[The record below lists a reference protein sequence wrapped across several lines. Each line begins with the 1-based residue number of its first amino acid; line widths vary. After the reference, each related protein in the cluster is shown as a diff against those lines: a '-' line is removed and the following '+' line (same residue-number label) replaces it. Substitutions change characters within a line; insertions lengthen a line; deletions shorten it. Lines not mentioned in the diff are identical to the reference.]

1 MSRFGWAYVN
11 DVITGSAAAAG
22 PTNSVQFN
30 SGSGVFSGSSNFT
43 FNPSTNVLTVVGT
56 ISASNYLGVSGSGGT
71 TSPAGLNK
79 YLQYNSGSVFGAS
92 SNLIFDY
99 TTNELILTGNVRVVG
114 QVSASTSLVT
124 SGTISAGSN
133 ITSFGIISSSGGMQ
147 TSGNIQSVGNITST
161 SGLISASSGLY
172 SGDVLNVAG
181 VTNLKNN
188 LIVTGSINVSGNISS
203 SAQIQA
209 TSLKGDG
216 LNITGVQATNVDG
229 AGNDWSIQ
237 FKSGNTGRLT
247 GSANL
252 LFSGSTLTAN
262 SVLVTGSAL
271 IISASVISAST
282 YLGITSGGSTTP
294 GGLNKA
300 IQFNSGSTF
309 SGSQNLTYDY
319 TTNTL
324 NLTGNINQIGTST
337 SIIPDDSYILVE
349 NPNSGEIFKIL
360 SPNIGRDRVTI
371 GSLAAGKDLTV
382 TIQGTNDD
390 YFDITIPTSGTVAQF
405 TQVTSSVGKFDTIIL
420 GRTSTSSSISLNSSQ
435 HIVAIDTFNALGSVT
450 LSLPNASTLPS
461 GKHYVI
467 KDEGGNAN
475 NRNIILSCSVPG
487 QNIDGSSTLTIT
499 SPYAAVNIYCDGTS
513 KYFIY

>member
-1 MSRFGWAYVN
+1 MSRFGWAYIN
-11 DVITGSAAAAG
+11 DIITGSASAAG

-43 FNPSTNVLTVVGT
+43 FNPTTNVLTVVGT

-79 YLQYNSGSVFGAS
+79 YLQYNSGSAFGAS

-114 QVSASTSLVT
+114 QVSASTSLIT
-124 SGTISAGSN
+124 SGTITAGSN
-133 ITSFGIISSSGGMQ
+133 ITSFGIISSSNGLS
-147 TSGNIQSVGNITST
+147 SGN
-161 SGLISASSGLY
+161 GL
-172 SGDVLNVAG
+172 
-181 VTNLKNN
+181 T
-188 LIVTGSINVSGNISS
+188 VTGSAILRSGLTITGSAYVQGLSS
-203 SAQIQA
+203 SANIQA
-209 TSLKGDG
+209 VSFTGDG
-216 LNITGVQATNVDG
+216 LNVVGVQASNVDG
-229 AGNDWSIQ
+229 AGDDWAIQ
-237 FKSGNTGRLT
+237 FKSGNTGRIT
-247 GSANL
+247 GSSGL
-252 LFSGSTLTAN
+252 TFSGSTLTAN

-309 SGSQNLTYDY
+309 SGSQSLTYDY
-319 TTNTL
+319 ATNTL

-360 SPNIGRDRVTI
+360 SPNVGRDTVTI
-371 GSLAAGKDLTV
+371 GSLVAGKDLTV
-382 TIQGTNDD
+382 TIQGANDD

-420 GRTSTSSSISLNSSQ
+420 GRTSTSSSISLDASQ
-435 HIVAIDTFNALGSVT
+435 HIIAIDTFNALGSVT

-475 NRNIILSCSVPG
+475 NRNIILSCSVSG
-487 QNIDGSSTLTIT
+487 QNIDGSNTLTIT